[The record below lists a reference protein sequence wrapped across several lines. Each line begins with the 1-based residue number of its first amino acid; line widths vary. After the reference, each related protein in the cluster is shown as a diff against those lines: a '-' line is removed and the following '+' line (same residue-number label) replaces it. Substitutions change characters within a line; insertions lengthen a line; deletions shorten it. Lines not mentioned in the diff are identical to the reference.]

1 MNTESTGTFTLRT
14 GLTMQSLNMMLIG
27 NNKGGDRSMIRLP
40 SASLDVDET
49 MKPVLQVYKDDD
61 ITKYQEFVRSL
72 NRQSALGSLEQALRQ
87 KHSVV
92 HSCRRALRS
101 GLVAEGEQQQM
112 LPIAKRQQRS
122 VRFGDVRVRE
132 YGVTVGAYAAAN
144 DSCPLQLT
152 WEHAPHE
159 TCLSVEE
166 HQTAGKSDKSLRRL
180 STNTRRARIARV
192 QGASSQTIS
201 RLELDLA
208 LELIQE
214 TLQSMN
220 EIRRRNSKVTH
231 TSTQTLLQPSR

>member
-1 MNTESTGTFTLRT
+1 
-14 GLTMQSLNMMLIG
+14 
-27 NNKGGDRSMIRLP
+27 MIRSP
-40 SASLDVDET
+40 SVAFDVGET
-49 MKPVLQVYKDDD
+49 MKPLVNDDD

-72 NRQSALGSLEQALRQ
+72 DRQRAPESLKEALRQ
-87 KHSVV
+87 QVPAMHSY
-92 HSCRRALRS
+92 RRVLRC
-101 GLVAEGEQQQM
+101 GNVAEGEKQPM
-112 LPIAKRQQRS
+112 EPIAERQSRS

-152 WEHAPHE
+152 WEHSLHE

-166 HQTAGKSDKSLRRL
+166 HQTVGKSDKALRRL
-180 STNTRRARIARV
+180 SADTRRARIARV

-214 TLQSMN
+214 TLQSMD
-220 EIRRRNSKVTH
+220 EIRRRNSSVTH
-231 TSTQTLLQPSR
+231 TSTHAVRRND